1 VFLNRVFQKGKKS
14 MTYTENGHKS
24 KKTGSGSS
32 TRATGSVTLNDV
44 AKLADVSPITVSRAI
59 NHPDKVAP
67 KTLERISQ
75 AIART
80 GYFPNQL
87 ASGLASRRSHLI
99 AAIVPTMANSV
110 HAETISFFSERLR
123 DSGYQVLLGET
134 GYRED
139 QEESLI
145 TTVLSRRPD
154 GILLTGTNHSNL
166 SRRLLITADIPVVE
180 TWDLS
185 PTPIDVVIG
194 FSHQQIG
201 QAVAEFLLNRGY
213 RHIGIVS
220 AGDNRAK
227 IRARAFIKTLVKRG
241 NIETATSFVPQPTNF
256 RLGRE
261 GLAHLLDSGFGEGA
275 VFCSSDTLAQGA
287 LAEAQSRGLLIPDQ
301 LAIIGL
307 GDQPYAAYTY
317 PALTTVRFDREIMG
331 RRAAEALLARING
344 EPVTESYID
353 IGFTILE
360 RQTT

>member
-1 VFLNRVFQKGKKS
+1 
-14 MTYTENGHKS
+14 MTYS
-24 KKTGSGSS
+24 KHGNYTKKKAAATS

-44 AKLADVSPITVSRAI
+44 AKLADVSPITVSRAV

-67 KTLERISQ
+67 KTLERITQ

-110 HAETISFFSERLR
+110 HAETISVFSDRLR
-123 DSGYQVLLGET
+123 EAGYQVLLGET
-134 GYRED
+134 GYSES

-145 TTVLSRRPD
+145 TAVLSRRPD
-154 GILLTGTNHSNL
+154 GILLTGTNHSK
-166 SRRLLITADIPVVE
+166 SARRLLVAADIPIVE
-180 TWDLS
+180 TWDLT

-201 QAVAEFLLNRGY
+201 QAVAEYLMNKGY
-213 RHIGIVS
+213 RRIGIVS
-220 AGDNRAK
+220 ASDPRAK
-227 IRARAFIKTLVKRG
+227 IRAGSFIETLAKKG
-241 NIETATSFVPQPTNF
+241 NIEAAASFVSRLTNF
-256 RLGRE
+256 RQGRE
-261 GLAHLLDSGFGEGA
+261 GLAHLLDNGFSEGA

-287 LAEAQSRGLLIPDQ
+287 LAEAQARGLSVPDQ
-301 LAIIGL
+301 LAIMGL
-307 GDQPYAAYTY
+307 GDQPYAAYTH
-317 PALTTVRFDREIMG
+317 PALTTVRFDRAVMG
-331 RRAAEALLARING
+331 RRAAEALLSRING

>member
-1 VFLNRVFQKGKKS
+1 MN
-14 MTYTENGHKS
+14 YTENSNDAKRREL
-24 KKTGSGSS
+24 GSS

-59 NHPDKVAP
+59 NQPNKVAP

-75 AIART
+75 AISRT

-110 HAETISFFSERLR
+110 HAETISFFCDRLR

-134 GYRED
+134 GYSED

-145 TTVLSRRPD
+145 ATVLSRRPD
-154 GILLTGTNHSNL
+154 GILLTGTSHSKT
-166 SRRLLITADIPVVE
+166 SRRLLIGADIPVVE
-180 TWDLS
+180 TWDLT

-194 FSHQQIG
+194 FSHQHIG
-201 QAVAEFLLNRGY
+201 QAVAEYLLNKGY

-220 AGDNRAK
+220 ASDNRAK
-227 IRARAFIKTLVKRG
+227 IRARVFIETLARHG
-241 NIETATSFVPQPTNF
+241 NIEVAVSFVSELTNF

-261 GLAHLLDSGFGEGA
+261 GLAHLLDNGFGEGA

-287 LAEAQSRGLLIPDQ
+287 LAEAQARGLLIPDQ

-307 GDQPYAAYTY
+307 GDQPYAAHTY

-344 EPVTESYID
+344 EPVTENCID
-353 IGFTILE
+353 IGFSILE
-360 RQTT
+360 RETT